1 MELLTTTLA
10 ISLAFNAYS
19 LYHADARND
28 AVKAAK
34 KQASDATTE
43 SSELLKMVEG
53 MKTKDGVNHLLLS
66 KNLHLKHLQTT
77 LDETK
82 KELKDTRRSLE
93 WCRLLASARKVG

>member
-1 MELLTTTLA
+1 MELLTTALA
-10 ISLAFNAYS
+10 VSLAFNAYN
-19 LYHADARND
+19 LYNADVRND
-28 AVKAAK
+28 AVKVAK

-77 LDETK
+77 LDDTK
-82 KELKDTRRSLE
+82 KELRDTRRSLE
-93 WCRLLASARKVG
+93 WCRLMSMR